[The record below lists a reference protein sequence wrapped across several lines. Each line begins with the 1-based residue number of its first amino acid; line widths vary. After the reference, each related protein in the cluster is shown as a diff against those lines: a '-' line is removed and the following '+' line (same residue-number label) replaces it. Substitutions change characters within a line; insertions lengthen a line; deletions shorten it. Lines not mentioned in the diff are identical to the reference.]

1 MNKLIFC
8 VWIII
13 WFFLFK
19 LNIVKV
25 SPYPLA
31 VIAAI
36 FTILMIYYAEKI
48 PIQTGL
54 FTICWHL
61 ALVYYLE
68 EKWDSYTISLN
79 LIVFLVYLFY
89 INRNNE
95 SFYSVY
101 KKVYDRLN
109 NEKLTIYKY
118 LHLHKIYS

>member
-1 MNKLIFC
+1 
-8 VWIII
+8 
-13 WFFLFK
+13 
-19 LNIVKV
+19 
-25 SPYPLA
+25 
-31 VIAAI
+31 
-36 FTILMIYYAEKI
+36 MIYYAEKI